1 MKSVLE
7 TELWDSYPL
16 ICGIDEAGRGP
27 LCGPVVVA
35 GVIFDPGYE
44 NPLIDD
50 SKKLSEKKRE
60 KLIHQIKKD
69 ARKWMILVVDEK
81 TIDEYNIYHATR
93 LAMEKIAEKLAAD
106 LTLTDAKPLKN
117 GVRHAALIKGDA
129 RALSIAAA
137 SILAKTT
144 RDHYMYELDRQY
156 PQYGL
161 AKHKGYPTKAHLQA
175 IEEYG
180 VQPFYRRSFGPVQ
193 KILTRENELKLFE
206 LD

>member
-106 LTLTDAKPLKN
+106 LTLTDAMPLKN

-137 SILAKTT
+137 SILAKTI

>member
-106 LTLTDAKPLKN
+106 LTLTDAMPLKN

-206 LD
+206 FD

>member
-93 LAMEKIAEKLAAD
+93 LAMERIAEKLAAD
-106 LTLTDAKPLKN
+106 LTLTDAMPLKN

-129 RALSIAAA
+129 RAHSIAAA